1 MNFHSGIRY
10 QRGRGL
16 GSLFSGLMRG
26 FAPLARMGL
35 QAGKRLINS
44 DIVKNVGK
52 NVLEHG
58 KKALVGMA
66 ADLIEGKN
74 VKENAQA
81 QLNEARKD
89 IANTLRGSG
98 RNRKRKKPCII
109 KCKPLKKKRF
119 NLLED
124 DF

>member
-1 MNFHSGIRY
+1 MNFHSGLRY

-35 QAGKRLINS
+35 QAGKKLINS
-44 DIVKNVGK
+44 DIVKNVGR
-52 NVLEHG
+52 NVLDHG
-58 KKALVGMA
+58 KKALIGMA

-98 RNRKRKKPCII
+98 RHRKRRKKCNE
-109 KCKPLKKKRF
+109 KCKTYKKKRF

>member
-44 DIVKNVGK
+44 DIVKNVGRTA
-52 NVLEHG
+52 LDHG

-74 VKENAQA
+74 VKETAQA

-98 RNRKRKKPCII
+98 RNRKRKKPCNV

>member
-1 MNFHSGIRY
+1 MNFHSGVRY

-26 FAPLARMGL
+26 FAPLARMGI
-35 QAGKRLINS
+35 QAGKKLINS
-44 DIVKNVGK
+44 DVVKNIGR
-52 NVLEHG
+52 NVLDHG

-74 VKENAQA
+74 IKENAQA

-98 RNRKRKKPCII
+98 RSRKRKKKCNE
-109 KCKPLKKKRF
+109 KCKPFKKKRF

>member
-44 DIVKNVGK
+44 DIVKNVGR

-98 RNRKRKKPCII
+98 RNRKRKKSCNV